1 MTNTL
6 SANKINNN
14 RANIVACIDGSRYA
28 NAVADAATWAS
39 QRLEAPL
46 QLLHVPNK
54 LPAPVPPD
62 LSGSIGLG
70 SQEQLLA
77 YLSDLDAKQNQQSS
91 ERGRLLLEA
100 AQAHVL
106 KSGVLASPIQ
116 RHGELLE
123 TLVEFAP
130 SARLLVL
137 GRHGAN
143 SSVGSPNL
151 GQHVEAITR
160 ALPCPI
166 LLTKDYFKAPKKIL
180 FAFDGGVNTREA
192 ITQLANSPLFKEL
205 EVHLVL
211 VGEDNA
217 NHQEQMNWAKVMLQQ
232 GGMTVLTR
240 ILGGSVETTLAQYQ
254 AEFALDMMVMGA
266 YGHSR
271 IRQFL
276 LGSTTLAM
284 IKQAKVALLILR

>member
-1 MTNTL
+1 MPNTL
-6 SANKINNN
+6 STNIINNK
-14 RANIVACIDGSRYA
+14 ANVVACIDGSRYA

-39 QRLEAPL
+39 LRLGAPL

-54 LPAPVPPD
+54 IPAPIPPD

-77 YLSDLDAKQNQQSS
+77 YLSDLDAKQNKQSS

-116 RHGELLE
+116 RHGDLLE

-130 SARLLVL
+130 SSRLLVL

-143 SSVGSPNL
+143 SSVDSPNL
-151 GQHVEAITR
+151 GRHVEAITR

-166 LLTKDYFKAPKKIL
+166 LLTKDYFKAPKKVL
-180 FAFDGGVNTREA
+180 FAFDGGSRTREA
-192 ITQLANSPLFKEL
+192 ITQLANSPLLSGL

-211 VGEDNA
+211 VGEDNTE
-217 NHQEQMNWAKVMLQQ
+217 HQEQMNWAQVMLQQ
-232 GGMTVLTR
+232 ADMTVLTR
-240 ILGGSVETTLAQYQ
+240 ILSGNVETTLSEYQ
-254 AEFALDMMVMGA
+254 SEFELEMMVMGA

-271 IRQFL
+271 IRQLL
-276 LGSTTLAM
+276 LGSITLSM
-284 IKQAKVALLILR
+284 IKQAKVPLLILR